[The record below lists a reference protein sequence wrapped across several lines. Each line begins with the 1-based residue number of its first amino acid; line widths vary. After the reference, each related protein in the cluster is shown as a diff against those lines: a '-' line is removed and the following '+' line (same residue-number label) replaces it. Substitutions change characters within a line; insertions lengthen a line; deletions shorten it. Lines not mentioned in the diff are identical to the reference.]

1 MWQFF
6 VKGGIVMWPIFALS
20 VICLSIILEK
30 LYHFHQAKLTISG
43 FLRELKGVVKE
54 GRMKKILT
62 QLKQSENP
70 LAKAYIFSI
79 QNKDFS
85 REQKKELFSQYSLA
99 WIRRLG
105 KRVRALGIMGHILP
119 LLGLLGTVIG
129 MIKAFMVVEKAAG
142 SVNPGALAGG
152 IWEALLTTA
161 AALAVA
167 IPTLA
172 VYHYLEGRL
181 EDFSVQV
188 EDAAFHIEASL
199 KEADS

>member
-1 MWQFF
+1 
-6 VKGGIVMWPIFALS
+6 MWPIFALS

-85 REQKKELFSQYSLA
+85 GE
-99 WIRRLG
+99 
-105 KRVRALGIMGHILP
+105 
-119 LLGLLGTVIG
+119 
-129 MIKAFMVVEKAAG
+129 
-142 SVNPGALAGG
+142 
-152 IWEALLTTA
+152 
-161 AALAVA
+161 
-167 IPTLA
+167 
-172 VYHYLEGRL
+172 
-181 EDFSVQV
+181 
-188 EDAAFHIEASL
+188 
-199 KEADS
+199 